1 MKTDESKLKEQ
12 QEQLDIPV
20 VMASVLQDLRQRA
33 EIYFNGRYTSIIG
46 SAEYENWSGQYDAMI
61 EAIHIVEK
69 HLP

>member
-1 MKTDESKLKEQ
+1 MKTEKTELEPQ

-20 VMASVLQDLRQRA
+20 VMASVLQELRQRA

-46 SAEYENWSGQYDAMI
+46 SAEYENWAGQYDAMI
-61 EAIHIVEK
+61 EAISIVQK